1 DWTKSKA
8 SGLEKFFKEAGKII
22 AHPIKSFEDI
32 FKFNGSSLKGIFS
45 TLGKGSFNLASKA
58 GKKWWYELWNM
69 ASGDLGGTGDA
80 TGLLGAVEKYGKG
93 KKYVWGAAGPNSFDC
108 SGLVMY
114 ALKHAF
120 GIDYP
125 HFSGSQ
131 YEKTQHESKSSAKAG
146 DLVFWGPGK
155 HVGVYAGNDQY
166 YSAFSP
172 TAHPNIGMNPLSN
185 GVTGYSPL
193 FGKVKGLKSSDS
205 KSSSSSSKLDKT
217 IKSEVGSGFFN
228 FIKKLGAKFGLDGS
242 ESNPAGDGV
251 ERWRSDVK
259 KALKANGFSASS
271 SEVAAWMKVI
281 ARESGGNPKAINL
294 TDSNAKAGHPSKG
307 LVQTIM
313 STFNA
318 YRFPGHNQIYNGFDD
333 LLAGIHYM
341 KAKYG
346 SGPSAFARVSGS
358 EGYENGGIISTN
370 QLIEVAEHNKPEMVL
385 PLTNKSRAN
394 QLIAQAS
401 QAVNGNNGSQVAPTD
416 SESNEKL
423 DKLISLMS
431 AILGNMG
438 SVQAVIAKSDVVN
451 AVKSNSKT
459 ASQYSQMMGY

>member
-1 DWTKSKA
+1 
-8 SGLEKFFKEAGKII
+8 
-22 AHPIKSFEDI
+22 
-32 FKFNGSSLKGIFS
+32 
-45 TLGKGSFNLASKA
+45 
-58 GKKWWYELWNM
+58 
-69 ASGDLGGTGDA
+69 
-80 TGLLGAVEKYGKG
+80 
-93 KKYVWGAAGPNSFDC
+93 
-108 SGLVMY
+108 
-114 ALKHAF
+114 
-120 GIDYP
+120 
-125 HFSGSQ
+125 
-131 YEKTQHESKSSAKAG
+131 
-146 DLVFWGPGK
+146 
-155 HVGVYAGNDQY
+155 
-166 YSAFSP
+166 
-172 TAHPNIGMNPLSN
+172 
-185 GVTGYSPL
+185 
-193 FGKVKGLKSSDS
+193 
-205 KSSSSSSKLDKT
+205 
-217 IKSEVGSGFFN
+217 
-228 FIKKLGAKFGLDGS
+228 
-242 ESNPAGDGV
+242 
-251 ERWRSDVK
+251 
-259 KALKANGFSASS
+259 
-271 SEVAAWMKVI
+271 MKVI